1 MLSPSITTAICG
13 WAPLPSIPSCD
24 SASTGCAEQAES
36 AKRQINKAVQRITDV
51 LPLRFCEKMRRIKA
65 PFPLYGSSQN
75 PPANQA
81 STIHVKTE

>member
-13 WAPLPSIPSCD
+13 WAPLPSIPSCV

-36 AKRQINKAVQRITDV
+36 ARRQTNKAVQRIADV
-51 LPLRFCEKMRRIKA
+51 LRLRFCEEMRRIRV
-65 PFPLYGSSQN
+65 PFPLYVSSQN